1 MDLFVF
7 AMLGGSIGWAST
19 RMMWVAHRALVLVAN
34 MLAGASGALLVGCFA
49 VPLLAGSAQR
59 DSAVAMS
66 LVLMGAVALV
76 SLVTFLRQAA
86 AW

>member
-19 RMMWVAHRALVLVAN
+19 RMMWVAHRTLVLVAN
-34 MLAGASGALLVGCFA
+34 ILAGASGALLVGCFA
-49 VPLLAGSAQR
+49 VPVLASSAQR

-66 LVLMGAVALV
+66 LVLLGAVALV
-76 SLVTFLRQAA
+76 TLVTFLRQAA